1 MEYETTLKGL
11 REDKNQFVERIK
23 KSAHVSKMSDISSM
37 DEQTRSILERKIK
50 LIQDYAKVV
59 QKCSHLDVGIFNIIT
74 ELISV
79 YEGEPYVLRNI
90 DVHRDKTSPSR
101 VFLTSMI
108 MPKSTY
114 EKIKNPH
121 YMRERY
127 FHHLLKNGYAINPY
141 SDVEKEIILG
151 PYAFSFYEVDSM
163 GRLNP
168 TFSYKGFP
176 YVKEFID
183 FLIDYKMEK
192 NQLRLTLREM
202 NQLKDEFIR
211 RNQEDIKKNYQQ
223 KQERKIQQA
232 TASIQKEYNHQEQ
245 LLSRS
250 IKRMGTK
257 S

>member
-1 MEYETTLKGL
+1 MTYKDILKAL
-11 REDKNQFVERIK
+11 RNDKNSFIEQIK
-23 KSAHVSKMSDISSM
+23 KSSGVHRMAEIPQM
-37 DEQTRSILERKIK
+37 DETAKIILERKIK

-59 QKCSHLDVGIFNIIT
+59 QKCSHLDIGIFNIIT

-90 DVHRDKTSPSR
+90 DVHKDKTSPSR

-121 YMRERY
+121 FMRERY
-127 FHHLLKNGYAINPY
+127 FHHLLKNGYAINPH

-183 FLIDYKMEK
+183 FLIDHKMEK
-192 NQLRLTLREM
+192 IQPRLTLKEM

-211 RNQEDIKKNYQQ
+211 RNQEDIKKNYQK
-223 KQERKIQQA
+223 KQERKIREA
-232 TASIQKEYNHQEQ
+232 TTRIQEEYNHKVEV
-245 LLSRS
+245 LSR
-250 IKRMGTK
+250 KLK
-257 S
+257 N